1 MSGKL
6 ESRVVLVTGASR
18 GIGAAI
24 ARRFAAEGASVV
36 IAARTLEPAGDSPV
50 AGSLQETADAIRAA
64 GGSCL
69 PVATDLS
76 NPDDRARLIAEAE
89 REYGFIDVLVNNA
102 AVGMYIPTMQQ
113 TRKRLWLSYEVNVM
127 TPVDLMQR
135 TIDWMRE
142 RGAGWVLNISSASSA
157 SPGPA
162 PWDDQDRYVQ
172 FHRQSGPTVYA
183 STKAALERLTTG
195 TAAELGQDNVNVN
208 TLAPVEAVAS
218 EGAMHADV
226 IDEVAQ
232 FEPVEAMAE
241 AALALCTGTPG
252 QLSGRCVLSLPFLE
266 EQGIKIKTLDGKT
279 TIE

>member
-6 ESRVVLVTGASR
+6 ESRVALVTGASR

-36 IAARTLEPAGDSPV
+36 LAARTLAPAEDNPV

-69 PVATDLS
+69 AVATDLS

-113 TRKRLWLSYEVNVM
+113 SRKRLWLSYEINVLA
-127 TPVDLMQR
+127 PVDLMQR
-135 TIDWMRE
+135 TVDWMRE
-142 RGAGWVLNISSASSA
+142 RGAGWVLNLSSASA
-157 SPGPA
+157 NPPGPA

-183 STKAALERLTTG
+183 STKAALERLSAG
-195 TAAELGQDNVNVN
+195 AAVELGNDNINVN

-218 EGAMHADV
+218 EGAMAVGV

-241 AALALCTGTPG
+241 AALALCSGSPG
-252 QLSGRCVLSLPFLE
+252 QLSGHCVLSLPFLE
-266 EQGIKIKTLDGKT
+266 EQGIKIKSLDGQA